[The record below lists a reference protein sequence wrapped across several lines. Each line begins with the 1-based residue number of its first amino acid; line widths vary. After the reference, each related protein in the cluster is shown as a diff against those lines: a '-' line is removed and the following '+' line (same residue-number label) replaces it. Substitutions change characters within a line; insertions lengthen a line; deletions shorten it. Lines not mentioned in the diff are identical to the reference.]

1 MNLANKLTISRIVM
15 ALIILLI
22 LLIPF
27 EDFGIS
33 IPTFYVMGKVLVDI
47 RYLIAG
53 FLFVIA
59 CVTDYLDG
67 SIARKEKKTSDFGAT
82 LDAIADKIL
91 VNGVLIILA
100 YQGFILIIIP
110 IVIVLRDICVDALRV
125 LSAKNKVIIKA
136 SKWGKVKTVFMM
148 CGVSLLL
155 FYNLPF
161 EIWGFYVADLLVSIA
176 TILSVISAVLY
187 FIHAKDQLKFD

>member
-15 ALIILLI
+15 AVIILLI

>member
-15 ALIILLI
+15 AVIILLI

-27 EDFGIS
+27 EDFGVS
-33 IPTFYVMGKVLVDI
+33 IPSFYVMGKVLVDI

-100 YQGFILIIIP
+100 YQGFISILIP

-161 EIWGFYVADLLVSIA
+161 EIWGIYVADLLVSIA

>member
-15 ALIILLI
+15 AVIILLI

-33 IPTFYVMGKVLVDI
+33 IPSFYVMGKVLVDI

-100 YQGFILIIIP
+100 YQGFISIIIP

-161 EIWGFYVADLLVSIA
+161 EIWGIYVADLLVSIA

-187 FIHAKDQLKFD
+187 FIHAKEQLKFD

>member
-15 ALIILLI
+15 AVIILLI

-161 EIWGFYVADLLVSIA
+161 EIWGIYVADLLVSIA